1 MIQKKR
7 RTRRKYLTVDTE
19 DDWHEALRR
28 GRWVETPVQLAEQIG
43 VPMDEDVGTLADNIA
58 ACADRWHWPLFLSLW
73 GKSGTSY
80 ARRVSDDLIEQ
91 IKQGVAPWQKPWK
104 PGERVAPENF
114 STGKRYTAGP
124 GHPAR
129 VWRHSASE
137 ADADLGFMARLFD
150 IPTFQRLSAKSATVY
165 VELRGTMRNT
175 KTRNRT
181 RDVPSQ
187 EGHLDWSRP
196 ALIISHVFAIL
207 FSRQGGAKWC

>member
-1 MIQKKR
+1 MREPNDSRKKDEDGE
-7 RTRRKYLTVDTE
+7 KYLTVVTE

-43 VPMDEDVGTLADNIA
+43 VPIDEDVGTLADIIA

-150 IPTFQRLSAKSATVY
+150 IPTFQRLSAKSATHPAA
-165 VELRGTMRNT
+165 
-175 KTRNRT
+175 
-181 RDVPSQ
+181 RDS
-187 EGHLDWSRP
+187 
-196 ALIISHVFAIL
+196 
-207 FSRQGGAKWC
+207 